1 MIARFDRAGVLVA
14 ISALVVTA
22 AVVVSISLESAA
34 LRGVL
39 IGAALGVANLLVG
52 AHFTNRSLAGRP
64 GDALVHIAAGFGARF
79 IVLVTLLALFTFATG
94 LGVSPAAFGFT
105 FVAFVFVYFGIE
117 SAIALRFQRQEAA

>member
-14 ISALVVTA
+14 ISALVVIA
-22 AVVVSISLESAA
+22 AIAVAISLESAA
-34 LRGVL
+34 VRGLL
-39 IGAALGVANLLVG
+39 IGGALGVANLLVG

-79 IVLVTLLALFTFATG
+79 IVLVALLALFTFATG

>member
-1 MIARFDRAGVLVA
+1 MIARFDRAAVVVA
-14 ISALVVTA
+14 ASACVVVA
-22 AVVVSISLESAA
+22 AVVASMSLESATV
-34 LRGVL
+34 RGVL
-39 IGAALGVANLLVG
+39 IGGALGVANLLVG
-52 AHFTNRSLAGRP
+52 AHFTNRSLAGEP

-79 IVLVTLLALFTFATG
+79 IVLVALLALFTFATG

>member
-1 MIARFDRAGVLVA
+1 VIARFDRAGVLVA
-14 ISALVVTA
+14 ISALVVIA
-22 AVVVSISLESAA
+22 AIAVAISLESAA
-34 LRGVL
+34 VRGLL
-39 IGAALGVANLLVG
+39 IGGALGVANLLVG

-79 IVLVTLLALFTFATG
+79 IVLVALLALFTFATG